1 MLPSEVDSR
10 RYVITYLIASP
21 EELPP
26 DFLIS
31 DPLDDFQAG
40 LFLPGDQ
47 PDWLGRSRYLP
58 RVLSLVGDALRIDTH
73 PCAGEPHQRIPLD
86 ELVYI
91 ESGHIL
97 LRGWLRFVARGLEQT
112 VFYNTVYRYTVDR
125 FLRRL
130 RAQWMAPD
138 QRIHHLSGFDLGQLT
153 EVKFRN
159 ALARE
164 LDPEE
169 LPREGLFQAPRELA
183 RHAWFRLWESST
195 PGDLLVLTP
204 RRLLWITDR
213 DRGTAARYGTIAR
226 YAPHRSIFRIV
237 WETADHRCALRIVL
251 RAERHWQVPMRPEHR
266 DAARRLESLYAEPS
280 APVAEGG

>member
-1 MLPSEVDSR
+1 VLPSEVDSGQ
-10 RYVITYLIASP
+10 YVVAYLIASP

-31 DPLDDFQAG
+31 GALDDFQAG
-40 LFLPGDQ
+40 LFLPRDQ
-47 PDWLGRSRYLP
+47 PDWFGRSRYPP

-97 LRGWLRFVARGLEQT
+97 LRGWLRLVACGREQT
-112 VFYNTVYRYTVDR
+112 VLYSTVYRRTVDR

-130 RAQWMAPD
+130 RARWMASERRTHPVP
-138 QRIHHLSGFDLGQLT
+138 GFDLGQLSD
-153 EVKFRN
+153 VKFRN

-169 LPREGLFQAPRELA
+169 VPSEGLFQAPRELV
-183 RHAWFRLWESST
+183 RHSRFRLWRSCT
-195 PGDLLVLTP
+195 PGDLLALTP

-213 DRGTAARYGTIAR
+213 DRGTAARYGTITR
-226 YAPHRSIFRIV
+226 YAPLRNILKIA
-237 WETADHRCALRIVL
+237 WETADYGCALRIVL
-251 RAERHWQVPMRPEHR
+251 RAERHWHVPMRPEHR
-266 DAARRLESLYAEPS
+266 DAARRLESLYAESS
-280 APVAEGG
+280 AKA